1 MRTKEKFYKNLKGY
15 ISKEDRIERIELRDV
30 KTLDRLVKDANKASD
45 KLKAAANRVID
56 DEILFED
63 ALDELDVAIADVE
76 TKKELLENIKKEN
89 QKRVDAGQKKIDAS
103 KKVVTQKSKKSD
115 AVGKAYEQSVRVAK
129 DAKSDAISL
138 LGQIRTAIDSFE
150 SGAKAL
156 GVDVSNKVSQYNSAA
171 DKLEAATL
179 RLKDK

>member
-15 ISKEDRIERIELRDV
+15 ISKEDRIQRLELRDV

-45 KLKAAANRVID
+45 KLKAAAKRVID
-56 DEILFED
+56 DEILHED
-63 ALDELDVAIADVE
+63 AIEELKIASDVLSREKDELPVLQKEYEKKRSAQQKVIDKADKNFDKAAKKAE
-76 TKKELLENIKKEN
+76 TYE
-89 QKRVDAGQKKIDAS
+89 
-103 KKVVTQKSKKSD
+103 
-115 AVGKAYEQSVRVAK
+115 KAHAQSLNVAK
-129 DAKSDAISL
+129 DAKSNAKSL

-179 RLKDK
+179 SFKR